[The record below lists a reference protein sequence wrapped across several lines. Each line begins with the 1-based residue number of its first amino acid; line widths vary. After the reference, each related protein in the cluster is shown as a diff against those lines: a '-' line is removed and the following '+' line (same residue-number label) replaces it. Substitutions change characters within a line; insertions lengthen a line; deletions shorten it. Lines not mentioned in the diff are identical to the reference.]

1 MSLLLLLRPPVAQKS
16 FAAAVTPSAVFVR
29 KPLMLFQAAV
39 GFVGSMKL
47 SPKVSFASALSF
59 IGVNN
64 KRVTV
69 PKFTASVSFV
79 GSQTRLRLNAL
90 RAFAASIQPF
100 GKGGKGPVGY
110 IDVLLPPYKWVERIY
125 QIIARWD

>member
-1 MSLLLLLRPPVAQKS
+1 
-16 FAAAVTPSAVFVR
+16 
-29 KPLMLFQAAV
+29 MLFQAGLSFA
-39 GFVGSMKL
+39 GAMTR

-59 IGVNN
+59 AGVNRM
-64 KRVTV
+64 RVTV

-79 GSQTRLRLNAL
+79 GSFTKIRLNAL
-90 RAFAASIQPF
+90 RAFAASIQPW

-110 IDVLLPPYKWVERIY
+110 IEVLLPPYKWVERIY

>member
-1 MSLLLLLRPPVAQKS
+1 M
-16 FAAAVTPSAVFVR
+16 FFNAALS
-29 KPLMLFQAAV
+29 
-39 GFVGSMKL
+39 FVGAMTR
-47 SPKVSFASALSF
+47 SPRVSFASALSF
-59 IGVNN
+59 VGVNQL
-64 KRVTV
+64 RVTV

-79 GSQTRLRLNAL
+79 GSQTRIRLQAI

-110 IDVLLPPYKWVERIY
+110 IDILLPPYKWVERIY